1 MGPNYM
7 KRFSL
12 IFCLLAVALLGFA
25 QAKYVFY
32 FIGDGMGTNQVL
44 GTEMYLSELKGEIG
58 RQRLCMTQFPYSGQA
73 ATFSASNG
81 ITDSAAA
88 GTCLASGKKTNN
100 GVLGQDAEGQDVR
113 TVAEILKAQG
123 WGVGIMTSV
132 AFDHATPGAFYA
144 HVPSR
149 EMYYEIGKQLAFSD
163 FDFFGGAAFHQP
175 NLSRLVGN
183 PKSVMGKRTNL
194 YDLCEEQGYTLAH
207 GFEEAQGLMDA
218 KKMILM
224 QSTDGIDRNKPSY
237 NIPYAIDRKADDLT
251 LEQIVRTAIP
261 FLSSK
266 HERFFM
272 MVEGGMID
280 YASHGNDAATVFGE
294 VIAMD
299 EALRVA
305 YAFYQAHPDETLI
318 VVTAD
323 HETGGMALGNSD
335 YTLNLQLLQHQHCSA
350 WILSDKVS
358 ALFKDKKSPRWETV
372 QRVLTE
378 SLGLYDKVEVTAEE
392 DAALQEAYKKAVS
405 HKGSDMKTM
414 YKDINEIGALAVKM
428 LNDKSKIGWTTT
440 AHSAHAVPIFAV
452 GVGAER
458 FSGWH
463 DNSDIAKL
471 ILRATGTR

>member
-1 MGPNYM
+1 
-7 KRFSL
+7 
-12 IFCLLAVALLGFA
+12 
-25 QAKYVFY
+25 
-32 FIGDGMGTNQVL
+32 MGTNQVL

-132 AFDHATPGAFYA
+132 AIDHATPGAFYA

-207 GFEEAQGLMDA
+207 GFEEAQRLMDA

-280 YASHGNDAATVFGE
+280 YASHGNDAATAFGE

-305 YAFYQAHPDETLI
+305 YAFYKAHPDETLI

>member
-1 MGPNYM
+1 M

-12 IFCLLAVALLGFA
+12 IFCLLAVALLGYG

-58 RQRLCMTQFPYSGQA
+58 RERLCMTQFPYSGQA

-81 ITDSAAA
+81 ITDSSAA

-132 AFDHATPGAFYA
+132 AIDHATPGAFYA

-175 NLSRLVGN
+175 N
-183 PKSVMGKRTNL
+183 PKGGTGKRVNL

-207 GFEEAQGLMDA
+207 GFEEAQRLMDA

-251 LEQIVRTAIP
+251 LEQIVQTAIP
-261 FLSSK
+261 FLSGK
-266 HERFFM
+266 YERFFM

-280 YASHGNDAATVFGE
+280 YASHGNDAATAFGE

-323 HETGGMALGNSD
+323 HETGGLALGNSD
-335 YTLNLQLLQHQHCSA
+335 YTLNLQLLQHQRCSA

-358 ALFKDKKSPRWETV
+358 ALFKGKKQPKWEDV
-372 QRVLTE
+372 KQVLTE
-378 SLGLYDKVEVTAEE
+378 SLGLYTQVEVTAEE

-405 HKGSDMKTM
+405 HKGNDMKTM

-428 LNDKSKIGWTTT
+428 LNDKSKIGWTTH

-452 GVGAER
+452 GVGASR

>member
-12 IFCLLAVALLGFA
+12 IFCLLAVALLGFG

-100 GVLGQDAEGQDVR
+100 GVLGQDAEGKDVR

-132 AFDHATPGAFYA
+132 AIDHATPGAFYA

-175 NLSRLVGN
+175 N
-183 PKSVMGKRTNL
+183 PKSVKGKRTNL

-405 HKGSDMKTM
+405 HKGNDMKTK

>member
-1 MGPNYM
+1 MFNAIM

-12 IFCLLAVALLGFA
+12 IFCLLAVALLGFG

-58 RQRLCMTQFPYSGQA
+58 RQRLCITQFPYSGQA

-132 AFDHATPGAFYA
+132 AIDHATPGAFYA

-175 NLSRLVGN
+175 N

-207 GFEEAQGLMDA
+207 GFEEAQRLMDA

-350 WILSDKVS
+350 WILSDKIS
-358 ALFKDKKSPRWETV
+358 ALFKGNKPKWEDV
-372 QRVLTE
+372 KQVLTE
-378 SLGLYDKVEVTAEE
+378 SLGLYEKVEVNKEE
-392 DAALQEAYKKAVS
+392 NAALQNAYKKAVS
-405 HKGSDMKTM
+405 HKGNDMKTM
-414 YKDINEIGALAVKM
+414 YKDINEIGAMAVKM

-471 ILRATGTR
+471 ILQATGNK

>member
-1 MGPNYM
+1 M
-7 KRFSL
+7 KRISL
-12 IFCLLAVALLGFA
+12 IFCLLAVALLGFG

-132 AFDHATPGAFYA
+132 AIDHATPGAFYA

-163 FDFFGGAAFHQP
+163 FDFFGGATFHQP
-175 NLSRLVGN
+175 N

-207 GFEEAQGLMDA
+207 GFEEAQRLMDA

-280 YASHGNDAATVFGE
+280 YASHGNDAATAFGE

-323 HETGGMALGNSD
+323 HETGGMALGNRD

-405 HKGSDMKTM
+405 HKGNDMKTM

>member
-1 MGPNYM
+1 M
-7 KRFSL
+7 KRFSS
-12 IFCLLAVALLGFA
+12 IICLLAVALLTFG

-81 ITDSAAA
+81 ITDSSAA
-88 GTCLASGKKTNN
+88 GTCLASGKKTTN
-100 GVLGQDAEGQDVR
+100 GVLGQDPNGKDVR
-113 TVAEILKAQG
+113 TVAETLKAQG

-132 AFDHATPGAFYA
+132 AIDHATPGAFYA

-149 EMYYEIGKQLAFSD
+149 EMYYEIGTQLAHSG

-175 NLSRLVGN
+175 N
-183 PKSVMGKRTNL
+183 PKSGSSKGKRVNL
-194 YDLCEEQGYTLAH
+194 YDLCEKQGYTFAH
-207 GFEEAQGLMDA
+207 GYADGQQKMDA
-218 KKMILM
+218 EKMILV
-224 QSTDGIDRNKPSY
+224 QATDGIDKDKPSY
-237 NIPYAIDRKADDLT
+237 NIPYAIDRSQDDLT

-261 FLSSK
+261 FLSGK
-266 HERFFM
+266 YERFFM

-280 YASHGNDAATVFGE
+280 YASHGNDAATAFGE

-299 EALRVA
+299 EALRAA
-305 YAFYQAHPDETLI
+305 YAFYQEHPDETLI

-323 HETGGMALGNSD
+323 HETGGLALGNSD

-358 ALFKDKKSPRWETV
+358 ALFNGKKQPKWEEV
-372 QRVLTE
+372 KQVLTE
-378 SLGLYDKVEVTAEE
+378 SLGLYAQVEVTAEE

-405 HKGSDMKTM
+405 HKGNDMKTM

-452 GVGAER
+452 GVGAAR

-471 ILRATGTR
+471 ILRATTTR

>member
-1 MGPNYM
+1 
-7 KRFSL
+7 
-12 IFCLLAVALLGFA
+12 
-25 QAKYVFY
+25 
-32 FIGDGMGTNQVL
+32 
-44 GTEMYLSELKGEIG
+44 
-58 RQRLCMTQFPYSGQA
+58 
-73 ATFSASNG
+73 
-81 ITDSAAA
+81 
-88 GTCLASGKKTNN
+88 
-100 GVLGQDAEGQDVR
+100 
-113 TVAEILKAQG
+113 
-123 WGVGIMTSV
+123 
-132 AFDHATPGAFYA
+132 
-144 HVPSR
+144 
-149 EMYYEIGKQLAFSD
+149 
-163 FDFFGGAAFHQP
+163 
-175 NLSRLVGN
+175 
-183 PKSVMGKRTNL
+183 
-194 YDLCEEQGYTLAH
+194 
-207 GFEEAQGLMDA
+207 MDA

-280 YASHGNDAATVFGE
+280 YASHGNDAATAFGE

-358 ALFKDKKSPRWETV
+358 ALFKDKKAPRWETV

-405 HKGSDMKTM
+405 HKGNDMKTM

-428 LNDKSKIGWTTT
+428 LNTKSKIGWTTH

>member
-1 MGPNYM
+1 M
-7 KRFSL
+7 KRISL

-132 AFDHATPGAFYA
+132 AIDHATPGAFYA

-175 NLSRLVGN
+175 N
-183 PKSVMGKRTNL
+183 PKSVKGKRTNL

-207 GFEEAQGLMDA
+207 GFEEAQRLMDA

-280 YASHGNDAATVFGE
+280 YASHGNDAATAFGE

-405 HKGSDMKTM
+405 HKGNDMKTM
-414 YKDINEIGALAVKM
+414 YKDINEIGALAVQL
-428 LNDKSKIGWTTT
+428 LNTKSKIGWTTH

>member
-1 MGPNYM
+1 
-7 KRFSL
+7 
-12 IFCLLAVALLGFA
+12 
-25 QAKYVFY
+25 
-32 FIGDGMGTNQVL
+32 MGTNQVL

-132 AFDHATPGAFYA
+132 AIDHATPGAFYA

-163 FDFFGGAAFHQP
+163 FDFFGGATFHQP
-175 NLSRLVGN
+175 N

-207 GFEEAQGLMDA
+207 GFEEAQRLMDA

-280 YASHGNDAATVFGE
+280 YASHGNDAATAFGE

-405 HKGSDMKTM
+405 HKGNDMKTM

>member
-1 MGPNYM
+1 M
-7 KRFSL
+7 
-12 IFCLLAVALLGFA
+12 ALLGYG

-81 ITDSAAA
+81 ITDSSAA

-100 GVLGQDAEGQDVR
+100 GVLGQDPDGRPVR
-113 TVAEILKAQG
+113 TVAETLKAQG

-132 AFDHATPGAFYA
+132 AIDHATPGAFYA

-149 EMYYEIGKQLAFSD
+149 EMYYEIGTQLAFSN

-175 NLSRLVGN
+175 N
-183 PKSVMGKRTNL
+183 PKSGTGKRVNL

-207 GFEEAQGLMDA
+207 GFEEAQQLMDA

-237 NIPYAIDRKADDLT
+237 NIPYAIDHRADDLT
-251 LEQIVRTAIP
+251 LEQIVQTAIP
-261 FLSSK
+261 FLSGK
-266 HERFFM
+266 YERFFM

-280 YASHGNDAATVFGE
+280 YASHGNDAATAFGE

-323 HETGGMALGNSD
+323 HETGGLALGNSD
-335 YTLNLQLLQHQHCSA
+335 YTLNLQLLQHQRCSA

-358 ALFKDKKSPRWETV
+358 ALFKGKKQPKWEDV
-372 QRVLTE
+372 KQVLTE
-378 SLGLYDKVEVTAEE
+378 SLGLYDKVEVTKEE
-392 DAALQEAYKKAVS
+392 DAALQKAYKKAVS
-405 HKGSDMKTM
+405 HKGNDMKTM
-414 YKDINEIGALAVKM
+414 YKDVNEIGALAVKM
-428 LNDKSKIGWTTT
+428 LNDKSKIGWTTH

-471 ILRATGTR
+471 ILRATR

>member
-1 MGPNYM
+1 M
-7 KRFSL
+7 
-12 IFCLLAVALLGFA
+12 V
-25 QAKYVFY
+25 
-32 FIGDGMGTNQVL
+32 
-44 GTEMYLSELKGEIG
+44 
-58 RQRLCMTQFPYSGQA
+58 
-73 ATFSASNG
+73 
-81 ITDSAAA
+81 
-88 GTCLASGKKTNN
+88 
-100 GVLGQDAEGQDVR
+100 
-113 TVAEILKAQG
+113 
-123 WGVGIMTSV
+123 
-132 AFDHATPGAFYA
+132 
-144 HVPSR
+144 
-149 EMYYEIGKQLAFSD
+149 
-163 FDFFGGAAFHQP
+163 
-175 NLSRLVGN
+175 
-183 PKSVMGKRTNL
+183 
-194 YDLCEEQGYTLAH
+194 
-207 GFEEAQGLMDA
+207 DA

-280 YASHGNDAATVFGE
+280 YASHGNDAATAFGE

-358 ALFKDKKSPRWETV
+358 ALFKDKKAPRWETV

-405 HKGSDMKTM
+405 HKGNDMKTM

-428 LNDKSKIGWTTT
+428 LNDKSKIGWTTH

-471 ILRATGTR
+471 ILRAAGTR

>member
-1 MGPNYM
+1 M
-7 KRFSL
+7 KRISL

-100 GVLGQDAEGQDVR
+100 GVLGQDAEGKDVR

-132 AFDHATPGAFYA
+132 AIDHATPGAFYA

-163 FDFFGGAAFHQP
+163 FDFFGGATFHQP
-175 NLSRLVGN
+175 N

-207 GFEEAQGLMDA
+207 GFEEAQRLMDA

-405 HKGSDMKTM
+405 HKGNDMKTM

>member
-1 MGPNYM
+1 M
-7 KRFSL
+7 KRFSCL
-12 IFCLLAVALLGFA
+12 FCLLAVALLGYG

-73 ATFSASNG
+73 ATFSASSG
-81 ITDSAAA
+81 ITDSSAA

-100 GVLGQDAEGQDVR
+100 GVLGQDDKGKDVQ
-113 TVAEILKAQG
+113 TVAETLKAQG

-132 AFDHATPGAFYA
+132 AIDHATPGAFYA

-149 EMYYEIGKQLAFSD
+149 EMYYEIGKQLAYSN

-175 NLSRLVGN
+175 NPKEGN
-183 PKSVMGKRTNL
+183 NHVASENL
-194 YDLCEEQGYTLAH
+194 YNLCEEQGYTLAH
-207 GFEEAQGLMDA
+207 GFAEAQRLMDA

-237 NIPYAIDRKADDLT
+237 NIPYAIDRRADDLT
-251 LEQIVRTAIP
+251 LEQIVQTAIP
-261 FLSSK
+261 FLSGK
-266 HERFFM
+266 YERFFM

-280 YASHGNDAATVFGE
+280 YASHGNDAATAFGE

-323 HETGGMALGNSD
+323 HETGGLALGNSD
-335 YTLNLQLLQHQHCSA
+335 YTLNLQLLQHQRCSA

-358 ALFKDKKSPRWETV
+358 ALFKGKKQPKWEDV
-372 QRVLTE
+372 KQVLTE
-378 SLGLYDKVEVTAEE
+378 SLGLYDKVEVTKEE
-392 DAALQEAYKKAVS
+392 DAALQKAYKKAAS
-405 HKGSDMKTM
+405 HKGNDMKTM

-428 LNDKSKIGWTTT
+428 LNDKSKIGWTTH

-471 ILRATGTR
+471 ILQATR

>member
-1 MGPNYM
+1 M
-7 KRFSL
+7 KRISL

-100 GVLGQDAEGQDVR
+100 GVLGQDAEGKDVR

-132 AFDHATPGAFYA
+132 AIDHATPGAFYA

-175 NLSRLVGN
+175 N
-183 PKSVMGKRTNL
+183 PKSVKGKRTNL

-207 GFEEAQGLMDA
+207 GFEEAQRLMDA

-280 YASHGNDAATVFGE
+280 YASHGNDAATAFGE

-405 HKGSDMKTM
+405 HKGNDMKTM
-414 YKDINEIGALAVKM
+414 YKDINEIGALAVQL
-428 LNDKSKIGWTTT
+428 LNTKSKIGWTTH

>member
-1 MGPNYM
+1 
-7 KRFSL
+7 
-12 IFCLLAVALLGFA
+12 
-25 QAKYVFY
+25 
-32 FIGDGMGTNQVL
+32 MGTNQVL

-132 AFDHATPGAFYA
+132 AIDHATPGAFYA

-163 FDFFGGAAFHQP
+163 FDFFGGATFHQP
-175 NLSRLVGN
+175 N

-194 YDLCEEQGYTLAH
+194 YDLCEEQGYTLAR
-207 GFEEAQGLMDA
+207 GFEEAQRLMDA

-280 YASHGNDAATVFGE
+280 YASHGNDAATAFGE

-405 HKGSDMKTM
+405 HKGNDMKTM

>member
-1 MGPNYM
+1 M
-7 KRFSL
+7 KRISL
-12 IFCLLAVALLGFA
+12 IFCLLAVALLGFG

-132 AFDHATPGAFYA
+132 AIDHATPGAFYA

-175 NLSRLVGN
+175 N
-183 PKSVMGKRTNL
+183 PKSVKGKRTNL

-207 GFEEAQGLMDA
+207 GFEEAQRLMDA

-280 YASHGNDAATVFGE
+280 YASHGNDAATAFGE

-428 LNDKSKIGWTTT
+428 LNTKSKIGWTTH

>member
-1 MGPNYM
+1 M
-7 KRFSL
+7 
-12 IFCLLAVALLGFA
+12 ALLGYG

-58 RQRLCMTQFPYSGQA
+58 RERLCMTQFPYSGQA

-81 ITDSAAA
+81 ITDSSAA

-100 GVLGQDAEGQDVR
+100 GVLGQDDKGKDVQ
-113 TVAEILKAQG
+113 TVAETLKAQG

-132 AFDHATPGAFYA
+132 AIDHATPGAFYA

-175 NLSRLVGN
+175 N
-183 PKSVMGKRTNL
+183 PKSGTGKRVNL

-207 GFEEAQGLMDA
+207 GFEEAQRLMDA

-237 NIPYAIDRKADDLT
+237 NIPYAIDRRADDLT

-261 FLSSK
+261 FLSGK
-266 HERFFM
+266 YERFFM

-280 YASHGNDAATVFGE
+280 YASHGNDAATAFGE

-323 HETGGMALGNSD
+323 HETGGLALGNSD
-335 YTLNLQLLQHQHCSA
+335 YTLNLQLLQHQRCSA
-350 WILSDKVS
+350 WLLSDKVS
-358 ALFKDKKSPRWETV
+358 ALFKGKKQPKWEDV
-372 QRVLTE
+372 KQVLTE
-378 SLGLYDKVEVTAEE
+378 SLGLYDKVEVTPEE
-392 DAALQEAYKKAVS
+392 DAALQKVYKKAVS
-405 HKGSDMKTM
+405 HKGNDMKTM
-414 YKDINEIGALAVKM
+414 YKDINEIGALAVRM
-428 LNDKSKIGWTTT
+428 LNDKSKTGWTTN

-452 GVGAER
+452 GVGASR

-463 DNSDIAKL
+463 DNSDIPKL
-471 ILRATGTR
+471 ILQATR

>member
-1 MGPNYM
+1 M

-335 YTLNLQLLQHQHCSA
+335 YTLNLQLLQNQHCSA

>member
-1 MGPNYM
+1 M
-7 KRFSL
+7 KRISL
-12 IFCLLAVALLGFA
+12 IFCLLAVALLGFG

-132 AFDHATPGAFYA
+132 AIDHATPGAFYA

-163 FDFFGGAAFHQP
+163 FDFFGGATFHQP
-175 NLSRLVGN
+175 N

-207 GFEEAQGLMDA
+207 GFEEAQRLMDA

-280 YASHGNDAATVFGE
+280 YASHGNDAATAFGE

-405 HKGSDMKTM
+405 HKGNDMKTM

>member
-1 MGPNYM
+1 M

-12 IFCLLAVALLGFA
+12 IFCLLAVVLLGYG

-58 RQRLCMTQFPYSGQA
+58 RRPLCMTQFPYSGQA

-81 ITDSAAA
+81 ITDSSAA
-88 GTCLASGKKTNN
+88 GTCLASGEKTNN
-100 GVLGQDAEGQDVR
+100 GVLGQDANGKDVK
-113 TVAEILKAQG
+113 TIAEMLKVQG

-132 AFDHATPGAFYA
+132 AIDHATPGAFYA

-175 NLSRLVGN
+175 N
-183 PKSVMGKRTNL
+183 PKEGIGRGENL
-194 YDLCEEQGYTLAH
+194 YDLCEKQGYTLVH
-207 GFEEAQGLMDA
+207 GFEEAQQRMDA

-224 QSTDGIDRNKPSY
+224 QSTDGIDRNQPSY
-237 NIPYAIDRKADDLT
+237 NIPYAIDRRADDLT

-261 FLSSK
+261 FLSGK
-266 HERFFM
+266 YERFFM

-280 YASHGNDAATVFGE
+280 YASHGNDAATAFGE

-299 EALRVA
+299 KALREA
-305 YAFYQAHPDETLI
+305 YKFYLAHPDETLI

-323 HETGGMALGNSD
+323 HETGGLALGNSD
-335 YTLNLQLLQHQHCSA
+335 YTLNLQLLQHQRCSA
-350 WILSDKVS
+350 WVLSDKVS
-358 ALFKDKKSPRWETV
+358 ALFKGQKPKWGAV
-372 QRVLTE
+372 KQVLTE

-392 DAALQEAYKKAVS
+392 DVALQKAYKKAAA

-428 LNDKSKIGWTTT
+428 LNDKSKIGWTTH
-440 AHSAHAVPIFAV
+440 AHSAHAVPIFAI
-452 GVGAER
+452 GVGADR

>member
-1 MGPNYM
+1 MFNTIM
-7 KRFSL
+7 KRISL

-100 GVLGQDAEGQDVR
+100 GVLGQDAEGKDVR

-132 AFDHATPGAFYA
+132 AIDHATPGAFYA

-175 NLSRLVGN
+175 N
-183 PKSVMGKRTNL
+183 PKSVKGKRTNL

-280 YASHGNDAATVFGE
+280 YASHGNDAATAFGE

-405 HKGSDMKTM
+405 HKGNDMKTM
-414 YKDINEIGALAVKM
+414 YKDINEIGALAVQL
-428 LNDKSKIGWTTT
+428 LNTKSKIGWTTH

>member
-1 MGPNYM
+1 M
-7 KRFSL
+7 KRISL

-100 GVLGQDAEGQDVR
+100 GVLGQDAEGKDVR

-132 AFDHATPGAFYA
+132 AIDHATPGAFYA

-280 YASHGNDAATVFGE
+280 YASHGNDAATAFGE

-335 YTLNLQLLQHQHCSA
+335 YTLNLQLLQNQHCSA

-414 YKDINEIGALAVKM
+414 YKDINEIGALAVQL
-428 LNDKSKIGWTTT
+428 LNTKSKIGWTTT

>member
-1 MGPNYM
+1 M
-7 KRFSL
+7 KRISL

-132 AFDHATPGAFYA
+132 AIDHATPGAFYA

-163 FDFFGGAAFHQP
+163 FDFFGGATFHQP
-175 NLSRLVGN
+175 N

-207 GFEEAQGLMDA
+207 GFEEAQRLMDA

-280 YASHGNDAATVFGE
+280 YASHGNDAATAFGE

-405 HKGSDMKTM
+405 HKGNDMKTM

>member
-1 MGPNYM
+1 MFNAIM

-12 IFCLLAVALLGFA
+12 IFCLLAVALLGFS

-44 GTEMYLSELKGEIG
+44 GTEMFLSERKGEIG
-58 RQRLCMTQFPYSGQA
+58 RYPLCMTQFPYSGQA

-88 GTCLASGKKTNN
+88 GTCLASGEKTNN
-100 GVLGQDAEGQDVR
+100 GVLGQDANGKDVK
-113 TVAEILKAQG
+113 TIAERLKAEG
-123 WGVGIMTSV
+123 WGIGIMTSV
-132 AFDHATPGAFYA
+132 AIDHATPGAFYA

-149 EMYYEIGKQLAFSD
+149 EMYYEIGTQLAHSD

-175 NLSRLVGN
+175 NPKEGN
-183 PKSVMGKRTNL
+183 GRGENL
-194 YDLCEEQGYTLAH
+194 YDLCERQGYTLAH
-207 GFEEAQGLMDA
+207 GYEEAKQRMDA

-224 QSTDGIDRNKPSY
+224 QTTDGIDRNKPSY

-266 HERFFM
+266 YERFFM

-280 YASHGNDAATVFGE
+280 YASHGNDAATAFGE

-299 EALRVA
+299 KALREA
-305 YAFYQAHPDETLI
+305 YTFYLAHPDETLI

-323 HETGGMALGNSD
+323 HETGGLALGNSD
-335 YTLNLQLLQHQHCSA
+335 YTLNLQLLQHQRCSA
-350 WILSDKVS
+350 WVLSDKVS
-358 ALFKDKKSPRWETV
+358 SLFKGNKPKWEDV
-372 QRVLTE
+372 KQVLTE
-378 SLGLYDKVEVTAEE
+378 SLGLYEKVEVNKEE
-392 DAALQEAYKKAVS
+392 NAALQNAYKKAVS
-405 HKGSDMKTM
+405 HKGNDMKTM
-414 YKDINEIGALAVKM
+414 YKDINEIGAMAVKM

-452 GVGAER
+452 GVGASR

-471 ILRATGTR
+471 ILRATGTK

>member
-1 MGPNYM
+1 M
-7 KRFSL
+7 KRISL

-100 GVLGQDAEGQDVR
+100 GVLGQDAEGKDVR

-132 AFDHATPGAFYA
+132 AIDHATPGAFYA

-175 NLSRLVGN
+175 N
-183 PKSVMGKRTNL
+183 PKSVKGKRTNL

-280 YASHGNDAATVFGE
+280 YASHGNDAATAFGE

-405 HKGSDMKTM
+405 HKGNDMKTM
-414 YKDINEIGALAVKM
+414 YKDINEIGALAVQL
-428 LNDKSKIGWTTT
+428 LNTKSKIGWTTH

>member
-1 MGPNYM
+1 M
-7 KRFSL
+7 KRISL
-12 IFCLLAVALLGFA
+12 IFCLLAVALLGFG

-100 GVLGQDAEGQDVR
+100 GVLGQDAEGKDVR

-132 AFDHATPGAFYA
+132 AIDHATPGAFYA

-163 FDFFGGAAFHQP
+163 FDFFGGATFHQP
-175 NLSRLVGN
+175 N

-405 HKGSDMKTM
+405 HKGNDMKTM

>member
-1 MGPNYM
+1 M
-7 KRFSL
+7 KRISL

-32 FIGDGMGTNQVL
+32 FIGDGMGTNQVV

-132 AFDHATPGAFYA
+132 AIDHATPGAFYA

-280 YASHGNDAATVFGE
+280 YASHSNDAATAFGE

-335 YTLNLQLLQHQHCSA
+335 YTLNLQLLQNQHCSA
-350 WILSDKVS
+350 WILSDRVS
-358 ALFKDKKSPRWETV
+358 ALFKDKKAPRWETV

-405 HKGSDMKTM
+405 HKGNDMKTM

-428 LNDKSKIGWTTT
+428 LNDKSKIGWTTH

>member
-1 MGPNYM
+1 M

-132 AFDHATPGAFYA
+132 AIDHATPGAFYA

-149 EMYYEIGKQLAFSD
+149 EMYYEIGKQLAFSN

-175 NLSRLVGN
+175 NLSRLIGN

-207 GFEEAQGLMDA
+207 GFEEAQRLMDA

-280 YASHGNDAATVFGE
+280 YASHGNDAATAFGE

-335 YTLNLQLLQHQHCSA
+335 YTLNLQLLQHQRCSA

-358 ALFKDKKSPRWETV
+358 ALFKGKKQPKWEDV
-372 QRVLTE
+372 KQVLTE
-378 SLGLYDKVEVTAEE
+378 SLGLYAQVEVTPEE
-392 DAALQEAYKKAVS
+392 DAALQEAYNKAAS

-414 YKDINEIGALAVKM
+414 YKDINEIGALAVRM
-428 LNDKSKIGWTTT
+428 LNDKSKIGWTTH

-452 GVGAER
+452 GVGASR

-471 ILRATGTR
+471 ILRAAGTR

>member
-1 MGPNYM
+1 M
-7 KRFSL
+7 KRISL

-100 GVLGQDAEGQDVR
+100 GVLGQDAEGKDVR

-132 AFDHATPGAFYA
+132 AIDHATPGAFYA

-280 YASHGNDAATVFGE
+280 YASHGNDAATAFGE

-414 YKDINEIGALAVKM
+414 YKDINEIGALAVQL
-428 LNDKSKIGWTTT
+428 LNTKSKIGWTTT

>member
-1 MGPNYM
+1 M
-7 KRFSL
+7 

-335 YTLNLQLLQHQHCSA
+335 YTLNLQLLQNQHCSA

-471 ILRATGTR
+471 ILRTAGTR

>member
-1 MGPNYM
+1 M

-132 AFDHATPGAFYA
+132 AIDHATPGAFYA

-149 EMYYEIGKQLAFSD
+149 EMYYEIGKQLAFSN

-175 NLSRLVGN
+175 NLSRLIGN

-207 GFEEAQGLMDA
+207 GFEEAQRLMDA

-280 YASHGNDAATVFGE
+280 YASHGNDAATAFGE

-335 YTLNLQLLQHQHCSA
+335 YTLNLQLLQNQHCSA

-378 SLGLYDKVEVTAEE
+378 SLGLYDKVEVTEEE

-428 LNDKSKIGWTTT
+428 LNDKSKIGWTTH

>member
-1 MGPNYM
+1 M
-7 KRFSL
+7 KRISIL
-12 IFCLLAVALLGFA
+12 FCLLAVALLGYG

-81 ITDSAAA
+81 ITDSSAA

-100 GVLGQDAEGQDVR
+100 GVLGQDDKGKDVQ
-113 TVAEILKAQG
+113 TVAETLKAQG

-132 AFDHATPGAFYA
+132 AIDHATPGAFYA

-149 EMYYEIGKQLAFSD
+149 EMYYEIGKQLAYSN

-175 NLSRLVGN
+175 NPKEGN
-183 PKSVMGKRTNL
+183 NHVASENL
-194 YDLCEEQGYTLAH
+194 YNLCEEQGYTLAH
-207 GFEEAQGLMDA
+207 GFAEAQRLMDA

-224 QSTDGIDRNKPSY
+224 QSIDGIDRNKPSY
-237 NIPYAIDRKADDLT
+237 NIPYAIDRRADDLT

-261 FLSSK
+261 FLSGK
-266 HERFFM
+266 YERFFM

-280 YASHGNDAATVFGE
+280 YASHGNDAATAFGE

-305 YAFYQAHPDETLI
+305 YDFYLSHPDETLI

-323 HETGGMALGNSD
+323 HETGGLALGNSD
-335 YTLNLQLLQHQHCSA
+335 YTLNLQLLQHQRCSA

-358 ALFKDKKSPRWETV
+358 ALFKGKKQPKWEDV
-372 QRVLTE
+372 KQVLTE
-378 SLGLYDKVEVTAEE
+378 SLGLYDKVEVTKEE
-392 DAALQEAYKKAVS
+392 DAALQKAYKKAAS
-405 HKGSDMKTM
+405 HKGNDMKTM

-428 LNDKSKIGWTTT
+428 LNDKSKIGWTTH

-463 DNSDIAKL
+463 DNSDTAKL
-471 ILRATGTR
+471 ILRATR

>member
-1 MGPNYM
+1 M
-7 KRFSL
+7 

-335 YTLNLQLLQHQHCSA
+335 YTLNLQLLQNQHCSA